1 MTIGIRA
8 WLIVRMIPCFSLI
21 GVGLIGP
28 LSRASEGDQFR
39 VGEQRQVAEQS
50 DAAVDKID
58 TGDEIDFNLE
68 IRPILSKNCFHC
80 HGFDA
85 NGRQAGLRL
94 DRADAAGGPADSG
107 ARAILPGKPD
117 DSELLRRVLSSD
129 PDVRMPPESTGKT
142 LTQTQIRLL
151 RRWIETGARYAE
163 HWAFAPPKRS
173 DQPVIEHDDWSRNP
187 IDRFVLNRLQQ
198 EKLRPSA
205 EADSVR
211 LLRRVSLDLVGLPP
225 TLEELDDYLSQARLD
240 PDGAYER
247 AVDRLLSSPHFG
259 ERMAIDWLDSARYA
273 DTNGYF
279 GDRPRQAWPWRDW
292 VIAAFNANMPFDQF
306 TIEQLAGDLLPN
318 PTRDQRIA
326 TGFHRNAMANNE
338 TGITDEEYRV
348 EAVADRVDTTAS
360 VWMGMTIGCAQCHD
374 HKYDPISQREYYQLF
389 AYFNNSVEP
398 GLVTSDSPPP
408 TIEVPTV
415 EQVDERTRRQQR
427 LQEHEASFSRLSDTL
442 EKGLAQW
449 QQTALAELPEPVLGS
464 GIKYDFDTPGEG
476 AIPVG
481 TTLKKQHGIRGE
493 AGVFDA
499 TQHVE
504 IPLGFDADRPWTVSA
519 WFMPTG
525 SLGCVISKIE
535 PSERRRGVEVLWQ
548 KGRLHINLVHQW
560 GVDEISAITREKLS
574 LNEWHHVLIQ
584 YDGSRKGT
592 GLCVYLDGRLESLTF
607 RRDGLTGSVECAE
620 PTRIG
625 RRDSGL
631 GFYGSLD
638 QIVIVPS
645 LVSESDSATWFY
657 HERLRGILERLAEKR
672 SGRDVT
678 FLKEYYIQHRAAPEI
693 LAAYQD
699 LQSARKDLAA
709 LSRLIPTTL
718 VMEDRKDVRPTH
730 VLTRGQYDQPGVE
743 VTAAVP
749 AIFPAV
755 EEDAPRNRLMLA
767 KWLVSERHPLTARV
781 IVNRLWQQCFG
792 EGLVRTPNDF
802 GSQGDLPTHPELL
815 DHLAVEFV
823 ESGWDVKRLLRL
835 IVTSATYRQS
845 SSASTELLQQDPE
858 NRLLGH
864 GPRFRLA
871 AELLRDQALATSGL
885 LSQKLGGPSVKPYQP
900 EGLWEEVSY
909 NEEDSYIEETDD
921 NLWRRSLYTYYK
933 RQVPSPAQL
942 TFDAG
947 TREKCLLRRSR
958 TNTPLQA
965 LLMLNDPTWIE
976 ASRVLAEVTLTGS
989 SDDHERLRTLFRRV
1003 VSRTPESDEL
1013 HLLNGLLERQR
1024 ARFGTDASAAAQLV
1038 SVGAASRDQRIDA
1051 EELAAWTI
1059 LAQTIFNLDE
1069 VITRR

>member
-1 MTIGIRA
+1 MMIFIRA
-8 WLIVRMIPCFSLI
+8 RWIVWLIPCLSLI
-21 GVGLIGP
+21 GVELNGP
-28 LSRASEGDQFR
+28 LSQASGEDQPSNR
-39 VGEQRQVAEQS
+39 ERLTSVEEPDLTTTA
-50 DAAVDKID
+50 
-58 TGDEIDFNLE
+58 IDFNLE
-68 IRPILSKNCFHC
+68 IRPILSKNCFPC
-80 HGFDA
+80 HAFDA
-85 NGRQAGLRL
+85 NARQAGLRL
-94 DRADAAGGPADSG
+94 HRVNEATGPADSG
-107 ARAILPGKPD
+107 AKAIVPGKPD
-117 DSELLRRVLSSD
+117 DSELMRRVLSSD
-129 PDVRMPPESTGKT
+129 PDVQMPPESTGKT
-142 LTQTQIRLL
+142 LKQTQIGLL

-163 HWAFAPPKRS
+163 HWAFASPNRS
-173 DQPVIEHDDWSRNP
+173 EQPLVERDEWSRNAL
-187 IDRFVLNRLQQ
+187 DRFVLKRLQQ
-198 EKLRPSA
+198 EKLRPAA
-205 EADSVR
+205 EADPAR

-225 TLEELDDYLSQARLD
+225 TLEELDEYLSQAQLD

-318 PTRDQRIA
+318 ATRDQRIA

-338 TGITDEEYRV
+338 TGITDEEYRI

-360 VWMGMTIGCAQCHD
+360 IWMGMTVGCAQCHD

-415 EQVDERTRRQQR
+415 EQADERTRRQQR
-427 LQEHEASFSRLSDTL
+427 LLEHEASFSRLSSTL
-442 EKGLAQW
+442 EKDLTQW
-449 QQTALAELPEPVLGS
+449 QQMAMAELTPPVQGP
-464 GIKYDFDTPGEG
+464 GIFYDFDTSLEG
-476 AIPVG
+476 AMSVG
-481 TTLKKQHGIRGE
+481 TTLKKQHGIRGD

-499 TQHVE
+499 TQHME
-504 IPLGFDADRPWTVSA
+504 IPLGLDADRPWTISV
-519 WFMPTG
+519 WFMPTA
-525 SLGCVISKIE
+525 SLGCLISKIE

-548 KGRLHINLVHQW
+548 KGRLQINLVHHW
-560 GVDEISAITREKLS
+560 GVDEIAAITQQKLTQ
-574 LNEWHHVLIQ
+574 NEWHHVLIQ
-584 YDGSRKGT
+584 YDGSRQGT
-592 GLCVYLDGRLESLTF
+592 GLRVNLDGRLGSLTF
-607 RRDGLTGSVECAE
+607 RRDDLTGSVECAE
-620 PTRIG
+620 PIRIG

-638 QIVIVPS
+638 QIAVVPS
-645 LVSESDSATWFY
+645 LVSESDAATWFHY
-657 HERLRGILERLAEKR
+657 ERLRGILERPAEKR
-672 SGRDVT
+672 AGSDVT

-699 LQSARKDLAA
+699 LQRARKDLTEM
-709 LSRLIPTTL
+709 SRLIPTTL
-718 VMEDRKDVRPTH
+718 VMEDRQEVRPTH
-730 VLTRGQYDQPGVE
+730 LLTRGQYDQPGVE

-749 AIFPAV
+749 AIFPALA
-755 EEDAPRNRLMLA
+755 EDAPRNRLTLA
-767 KWLVSERHPLTARV
+767 RWLVSGRHPLTARV
-781 IVNRLWQQCFG
+781 TANRLWQQCFG
-792 EGLVRTPNDF
+792 EGLVRTPSDF

-845 SSASTELLQQDPE
+845 SSATEQLLELDPE
-858 NRLLGH
+858 NRLLSH

-871 AELLRDQALATSGL
+871 AELLRDQALAASGL
-885 LSQKLGGPSVKPYQP
+885 LSRKLGGPSVKPYQP

-933 RQVPSPAQL
+933 RQAPSPAQL

-947 TREKCLLRRSR
+947 TREKCLVRRSR
-958 TNTPLQA
+958 TNTPLQS

-976 ASRVLAEVTLTGS
+976 ASRVLAEVTLAGS
-989 SDDHERLRTLFRRV
+989 DNDAERLRTLFRRV
-1003 VSRTPESDEL
+1003 VSRTPKPEEL
-1013 HLLNGLLERQR
+1013 HLLRGLLERQR
-1024 ARFGTDASAAAQLV
+1024 ARFAADANAAVQLV
-1038 SVGAASRDQRIDA
+1038 SVGSSSRDQRL
-1051 EELAAWTI
+1051 EVGELAAWTI

>member
-1 MTIGIRA
+1 MMIRIRA
-8 WLIVRMIPCFSLI
+8 WLIVWMIPCLSLF
-21 GVGLIGP
+21 GVGLAGHV
-28 LSRASEGDQFR
+28 SEASEA
-39 VGEQRQVAEQS
+39 VQS
-50 DAAVDKID
+50 PEHERLPLVEGADL
-58 TGDEIDFNLE
+58 TEDEIDFDLE

-85 NGRQAGLRL
+85 NGRRAGLRL
-94 DRADAAGGPADSG
+94 DRADGATGLADSG
-107 ARAILPGKPD
+107 TRAIVPGMPD
-117 DSELLRRVLSSD
+117 DSELMRRVLSSD

-142 LTQTQIRLL
+142 LTESQIRLL

-163 HWAFAPPKRS
+163 HWAFVSPRRS
-173 DQPVIEHDDWSRNP
+173 KGPVIEQDEWSRNA
-187 IDRFVLNRLQQ
+187 IDHFVFIRLQK
-198 EKLRPSA
+198 EKLRPA
-205 EADSVR
+205 VEADSAR

-225 TLEELDDYLSQARLD
+225 TLEELDEYLSQAQLD

-247 AVDRLLSSPHFG
+247 VVDRLLSSPHFG

-292 VIAAFNANMPFDQF
+292 VIAAFNANVPFDQF

-318 PTRDQRIA
+318 ATRDQRIA

-360 VWMGMTIGCAQCHD
+360 IWMGMTVGCAQCHD

-427 LQEHEASFSRLSDTL
+427 LLEHEASFSRHSGTL
-442 EKGLAQW
+442 EKDLAEW
-449 QQTALAELPEPVLGS
+449 QQSAMAELTTPVLGA
-464 GIKYDFDTPGEG
+464 GITCNFDTPDEG
-476 AIPVG
+476 AISVG
-481 TTLKKQHGIRGE
+481 TTLKKQHGIRGD

-504 IPLGFDADRPWTVSA
+504 IPLGFNGDRPWTISV
-519 WFMPTG
+519 WFMPTA
-525 SLGCVISKIE
+525 SLGCLISKIE

-548 KGRLHINLVHQW
+548 KGRLQINLVHQW
-560 GVDEISAITREKLS
+560 GVDEIAAITQEKVS
-574 LNEWHHVLIQ
+574 QNEWHHVLIQ
-584 YDGSRKGT
+584 YDGSRQGKG
-592 GLCVYLDGRLESLTF
+592 LRVKLDGRLASLTF
-607 RRDGLTGSVECAE
+607 RHDDLTGSVECAE
-620 PTRIG
+620 SIRIG

-631 GFYGSLD
+631 GFYGLLD
-638 QIVIVPS
+638 QIAVVPS
-645 LVSESDSATWFY
+645 LVSESDAATWF
-657 HERLRGILERLAEKR
+657 HDERLRGILERPAEKR
-672 SGRDVT
+672 AGSDVT
-678 FLKEYYIQHRAAPEI
+678 FLKEYYIQYRAAPEI

-699 LQSARKDLAA
+699 LQRARKDLTEM
-709 LSRLIPTTL
+709 SRLIPTTL
-718 VMEDRKDVRPTH
+718 VMEDRKEVRPTH
-730 VLTRGQYDQPGVE
+730 ILTRGQYDQPGVE

-755 EEDAPRNRLMLA
+755 VEDAPRNRLTLA
-767 KWLVSERHPLTARV
+767 RWLVSGRHPLTARV
-781 IVNRLWQQCFG
+781 TVNRLWQQCFG
-792 EGLVRTPNDF
+792 EGLVRTPTDF

-815 DHLAVEFV
+815 DQLAMEFV
-823 ESGWDVKRLLRL
+823 ESGWNVKKMMRL

-845 SSASTELLQQDPE
+845 SSATAQLLQHDPE

-885 LSQKLGGPSVKPYQP
+885 LSPKLGGPSVKPYQP

-909 NEEDSYIEETDD
+909 NEEDSYIEESDD

-976 ASRVLAEVTLTGS
+976 ASRVLAEVTLTS
-989 SDDHERLRTLFRRV
+989 SEDDVERLRTLFRRV
-1003 VSRTPESDEL
+1003 VSRTPEPDEL
-1013 HLLNGLLERQR
+1013 HLLTGLLERQR
-1024 ARFGTDASAAAQLV
+1024 ARFGADANAAAQLV
-1038 SVGAASRDQRIDA
+1038 SVGAAPRDQRIDA
-1051 EELAAWTI
+1051 GELAAWTI